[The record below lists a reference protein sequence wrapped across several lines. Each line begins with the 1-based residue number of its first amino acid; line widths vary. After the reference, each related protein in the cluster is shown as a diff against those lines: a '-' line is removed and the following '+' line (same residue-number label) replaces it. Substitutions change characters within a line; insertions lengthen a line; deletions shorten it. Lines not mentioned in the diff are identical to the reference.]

1 MRAVDWRRS
10 KLTKFTVEPQTELDI
25 MDNEACASVEKELD
39 RVITKLE
46 QLHKNSAYEIGDIA
60 SLMSE
65 LVNVLGN
72 AEQMV
77 VTTLNTGTQMNAPD
91 EVSTDDP
98 MSDIVNMQV
107 ETEPTAPQRLTDRQ
121 MEIIRDAISKCNE
134 RVQKLSTE
142 HRDLHGSVSKIGKA
156 IDRNYSSDFS
166 STMRVDALQDEENL
180 MLLNKAIAKH
190 YCRQGMDEV
199 ARTLI
204 KECKMSEQHAQ
215 EVFDSEREFAE
226 IYNIWLQIQK
236 RELGEA
242 LDWAVRHS
250 SQLLER
256 HSLIEFRLH
265 RMRFMQ
271 LVSNGLKSQH
281 EAIVYA
287 RTNFQKFAV
296 RYEHEIANLMASFIY
311 LPNGL
316 ENTPYKIFLSQ
327 DMWTELSF
335 NFLEDA
341 CQLLGISK
349 NSALSVVVNAG
360 CTALPALLNI
370 KQVMQSRQV
379 LGMWNGCD
387 ELPIEIDLQPEF
399 RFHSIFACPILRQ
412 QTTEDNPPKK
422 LTCGH
427 VISNDALHKLSN
439 GHILKCPYC
448 PVEQNAEE
456 AVRIYF

>member
-1 MRAVDWRRS
+1 
-10 KLTKFTVEPQTELDI
+10 
-25 MDNEACASVEKELD
+25 MDAMDMEACASVEKELD
-39 RVITKLE
+39 RVVTKLE
-46 QLHKNSAYEIGDIA
+46 HLHKNASAEIGDIA

-65 LVNVLGN
+65 LVNVLGM

-77 VTTLNTGTQMNAPD
+77 VTTLNTGTQMNAPGTG
-91 EVSTDDP
+91 SPDDP
-98 MSDIVNMQV
+98 MGENVNMQV
-107 ETEPTAPQRLTDRQ
+107 ETEPAAPQRLTDRQ
-121 MEIIRDAISKCNE
+121 MDIIRDSIVKCNE
-134 RVQKLSTE
+134 RVQKLSSE

-156 IDRNYSSDFS
+156 IDRNFSADFT
-166 STMRVDALQDEENL
+166 STMRVDALQDEDNL

-190 YCRQGMDEV
+190 YCRQGMDDV

-204 KECKMSEQHAQ
+204 KECKMSEEHAQ
-215 EVFDSEREFAE
+215 DVFDSEREFAE
-226 IYNIWLQIQK
+226 IYNIWMQIQK
-236 RELGEA
+236 RDLSEA
-242 LDWAVRHS
+242 LKWA
-250 SQLLER
+250 ER
-256 HSLIEFRLH
+256 HSGQLREGHSIVEFQLH
-265 RMRFMQ
+265 RMRLFQ
-271 LVSNGLKSQH
+271 LVSNGMVSQD
-281 EAIVYA
+281 EAIAYA
-287 RTNFQKFAV
+287 RTYVKNFPAK
-296 RYEHEIANLMASFIY
+296 EIGYLMLSLIY
-311 LPNGL
+311 VPVGL
-316 ENTPYKIFLSQ
+316 ENTRYKHFLSQ
-327 DMWTELSF
+327 EMWTELSF
-335 NFLEDA
+335 IFLREA
-341 CQLLGISK
+341 CELLGISK

-370 KQVMQSRQV
+370 KQVMQSRKV

-387 ELPIEIDLQPEF
+387 ELPIEIDLPPEF

>member
-1 MRAVDWRRS
+1 
-10 KLTKFTVEPQTELDI
+10 
-25 MDNEACASVEKELD
+25 
-39 RVITKLE
+39 
-46 QLHKNSAYEIGDIA
+46 
-60 SLMSE
+60 
-65 LVNVLGN
+65 
-72 AEQMV
+72 
-77 VTTLNTGTQMNAPD
+77 
-91 EVSTDDP
+91 
-98 MSDIVNMQV
+98 
-107 ETEPTAPQRLTDRQ
+107 
-121 MEIIRDAISKCNE
+121 
-134 RVQKLSTE
+134 
-142 HRDLHGSVSKIGKA
+142 
-156 IDRNYSSDFS
+156 
-166 STMRVDALQDEENL
+166 
-180 MLLNKAIAKH
+180 
-190 YCRQGMDEV
+190 
-199 ARTLI
+199 
-204 KECKMSEQHAQ
+204 
-215 EVFDSEREFAE
+215 
-226 IYNIWLQIQK
+226 
-236 RELGEA
+236 
-242 LDWAVRHS
+242 
-250 SQLLER
+250 
-256 HSLIEFRLH
+256 
-265 RMRFMQ
+265 MRFMQ
-271 LVSNGLKSQH
+271 LVSYGLKSQN

-311 LPNGL
+311 LPGGL
-316 ENTPYKIFLSQ
+316 ENTPYRIFLSQ
-327 DMWTELSF
+327 EMWTELSF
-335 NFLEDA
+335 TFLKDA

>member
-1 MRAVDWRRS
+1 
-10 KLTKFTVEPQTELDI
+10 
-25 MDNEACASVEKELD
+25 MDSESWACSSVEKDLD
-39 RVITKLE
+39 RVVTKLE
-46 QLHKNSAYEIGDIA
+46 QLRDNASADVGDIA
-60 SLMSE
+60 MLMSD
-65 LVNVLGN
+65 LVNALGN

-77 VTTLNTGTQMNAPD
+77 TTLNSSTQVNANAPS
-91 EVSTDDP
+91 VDDP
-98 MSDIVNMQV
+98 MGDGVSMQV
-107 ETEPTAPQRLTDRQ
+107 ETEPTAPQRPTDRH
-121 MEIIRDAISKCNE
+121 MEVIRGAILKCNE

-142 HRDLHGSVSKIGKA
+142 HRDLHGSISKIGKA
-156 IDRNYSSDFS
+156 IDRNFSADFT
-166 STMRVDALQDEENL
+166 STMRVDVLQDEENL

-190 YCRQGMDEV
+190 YCRQGMDTV

-204 KECKMSEQHAQ
+204 KECKMTEDQAQ
-215 EVFDSEREFAE
+215 DVFDSEREFAD
-226 IYNIWLQIQK
+226 IYSIWMKIQK
-236 RELGEA
+236 RELTEA
-242 LDWAVRHS
+242 LKWTKRYS
-250 SQLLER
+250 PQLMER

-271 LVSNGLKSQH
+271 LVSYGVESQN
-281 EAIVYA
+281 EAVVYA
-287 RTNFQKFAV
+287 RTNFKKFAL

-311 LPNGL
+311 LPAGL
-316 ENTPYKIFLSQ
+316 ENSPYKHFLGQ
-327 DMWTELSF
+327 EMWTELSF
-335 NFLEDA
+335 IFLKDA

-412 QTTEDNPPKK
+412 QTSEDNPPKK

>member
-1 MRAVDWRRS
+1 
-10 KLTKFTVEPQTELDI
+10 
-25 MDNEACASVEKELD
+25 MDNNEVWACASVEKDLD
-39 RVITKLE
+39 RVVTKLE
-46 QLHKNSAYEIGDIA
+46 QLHENASAEIGDIA

-65 LVNVLGN
+65 LVKVLGK
-72 AEQMV
+72 AEQT
-77 VTTLNTGTQMNAPD
+77 VTTLNSSTQ
-91 EVSTDDP
+91 VGSGSLDDP
-98 MSDIVNMQV
+98 MDIEHGMNMQV
-107 ETEPTAPQRLTDRQ
+107 ETEPAAPQRLTDRQ
-121 MEIIRDAISKCNE
+121 MEIIREAILKCNE

-142 HRDLHGSVSKIGKA
+142 HRDLHGSISKIGKA
-156 IDRNYSSDFS
+156 IDRNFSADFT
-166 STMRVDALQDEENL
+166 STMRVDALLDEENL

-204 KECKMSEQHAQ
+204 KECKMTEEHAQ
-215 EVFDSEREFAE
+215 DVFDSEREFAD
-226 IYNIWLQIQK
+226 IYGIWVKIQK
-236 RELGEA
+236 RELDDA
-242 LDWAVRHS
+242 LRWTMRFS
-250 SQLLER
+250 QQLLDR

-271 LVSNGLKSQH
+271 LVSYGLESQH

-287 RTNFQKFAV
+287 RTHFKKFAV
-296 RYEHEIANLMASFIY
+296 RYEHEIANLMGSFIY
-311 LPNGL
+311 LPGGL
-316 ENTPYKIFLSQ
+316 ENSPYKLFLAQ
-327 DMWTELSF
+327 EMWTELSF
-335 NFLEDA
+335 IFLKDA

-412 QTTEDNPPKK
+412 QTSEDNPPKK

-439 GHILKCPYC
+439 GHVLKCPYC

>member
-10 KLTKFTVEPQTELDI
+10 KFTKLIVEPQTEVDI
-25 MDNEACASVEKELD
+25 MDDEAIVTVEKELD
-39 RVITKLE
+39 RVVSKLE
-46 QLHKNSAYEIGDIA
+46 QLHEIASAEIGDVA

-72 AEQMV
+72 AGQML
-77 VTTLNTGTQMNAPD
+77 VTTLNTGTQMNAPGTG
-91 EVSTDDP
+91 STDDP
-98 MSDIVNMQV
+98 MDDAVNMQV
-107 ETEPTAPQRLTDRQ
+107 ETEPAAPQRLTDSQ
-121 MEIIRDAISKCNE
+121 MEIIREAISKCNV

-142 HRDLHGSVSKIGKA
+142 HRDSHGSVSKIGKA
-156 IDRNYSSDFS
+156 IDRNFSSDFS
-166 STMRVDALQDEENL
+166 STMRVDALQDKDNL

-190 YCRQGMDEV
+190 YCRQGMDDV
-199 ARTLI
+199 ARILI
-204 KECKMSEQHAQ
+204 KECKMSENDAQ
-215 EVFDSEREFAE
+215 DVFDSEREFAE
-226 IYNIWLQIQK
+226 IYSIWIQIQK
-236 RELGEA
+236 RELNEA
-242 LDWAVRHS
+242 LKWAIRHS

-271 LVSNGLKSQH
+271 LVSYGLESQH
-281 EAIVYA
+281 EAILYA
-287 RTNFQKFAV
+287 RNHFQKFAV

-311 LPNGL
+311 LPGGL
-316 ENTPYKIFLSQ
+316 EKTPYKIFLAQ
-327 DMWTELSF
+327 EMWTELSF
-335 NFLEDA
+335 TFLKDA

-379 LGMWNGCD
+379 LTMWNGCD

>member
-10 KLTKFTVEPQTELDI
+10 KLTKFIAEPQTEFDI
-25 MDNEACASVEKELD
+25 MDDEACLTVEKELD
-39 RVITKLE
+39 RVVSKLE
-46 QLHKNSAYEIGDIA
+46 QLHEIASVEIGDVA

-72 AEQMV
+72 AEQML
-77 VTTLNTGTQMNAPD
+77 VTTLNAGTQVNAPGTS
-91 EVSTDDP
+91 STDDP
-98 MSDIVNMQV
+98 MGDGVNMQV
-107 ETEPTAPQRLTDRQ
+107 ETEPAAPQRLTDSQ
-121 MEIIRDAISKCNE
+121 MEIIREAILKCND

-142 HRDLHGSVSKIGKA
+142 HRDSHGSVSKIGKA
-156 IDRNYSSDFS
+156 IDRNFSSDFS
-166 STMRVDALQDEENL
+166 STMRVDALQDEDNL

-204 KECKMSEQHAQ
+204 KECKMSENDAQ
-215 EVFDSEREFAE
+215 DVFDSEREFAE
-226 IYNIWLQIQK
+226 IYSIWIQIQK
-236 RELGEA
+236 RELSEA
-242 LDWAVRHS
+242 LKWAIRHS
-250 SQLLER
+250 SQLMER

-271 LVSNGLKSQH
+271 LVSYGLESQH

-311 LPNGL
+311 LPGGL
-316 ENTPYKIFLSQ
+316 EKTPYKIFLAQ
-327 DMWTELSF
+327 EMWTELSF
-335 NFLEDA
+335 TFLKDA

>member
-1 MRAVDWRRS
+1 
-10 KLTKFTVEPQTELDI
+10 
-25 MDNEACASVEKELD
+25 MDESWACSSVEKDLT
-39 RVITKLE
+39 RVVSKLE
-46 QLHKNSAYEIGDIA
+46 QLHENAAADIGDIA
-60 SLMSE
+60 TQMSE
-65 LVNVLGN
+65 LVEVLSR
-72 AEQMV
+72 AEQL
-77 VTTLNTGTQMNAPD
+77 VTTLNSSTQ
-91 EVSTDDP
+91 VSQDDP
-98 MSDIVNMQV
+98 MGDGVSMQV
-107 ETEPTAPQRLTDRQ
+107 ETEPTAPQRLTERQ
-121 MEIIRDAISKCNE
+121 VESVRNAIARCNE

-142 HRDLHGSVSKIGKA
+142 HRDLHGSISKIGKA
-156 IDRNYSSDFS
+156 IDRNFSADFS
-166 STMRVDALQDEENL
+166 STMRVDVLQDEENL

-190 YCRQGMDEV
+190 YCRQGMDDV

-204 KECKMSEQHAQ
+204 RECKMSPEHAQ
-215 EVFDSEREFAE
+215 DVFDSEREFAD
-226 IYNIWLQIQK
+226 IYGIWVKIQK
-236 RELGEA
+236 RDLTDA
-242 LDWAVRHS
+242 LKWAKMY
-250 SQLLER
+250 SQQLSAR

-271 LVSNGLKSQH
+271 LVSYGLDSQR
-281 EAIVYA
+281 EAISYA
-287 RTNFQKFAV
+287 RLNFKKFAV

-311 LPNGL
+311 LPSGL
-316 ENTPYKIFLSQ
+316 ENSPYKHFMGQ
-327 DMWTELSF
+327 EMWTELSF
-335 NFLEDA
+335 IFLKDA

-412 QTTEDNPPKK
+412 QTSEDNPPKK

-427 VISNDALHKLSN
+427 VISNDALHKLSV

>member
-1 MRAVDWRRS
+1 
-10 KLTKFTVEPQTELDI
+10 
-25 MDNEACASVEKELD
+25 MDSESVACSSVEKDLT
-39 RVITKLE
+39 RVVSKLE
-46 QLHKNSAYEIGDIA
+46 QLHENAEADIGDIA
-60 SLMSE
+60 TQMSE
-65 LVNVLGN
+65 LVEVLSR
-72 AEQMV
+72 AEQL
-77 VTTLNTGTQMNAPD
+77 VTTLNSSTQ
-91 EVSTDDP
+91 VSQDDP
-98 MSDIVNMQV
+98 MGDGVSMHV
-107 ETEPTAPQRLTDRQ
+107 ETEPTAPQRLTERQ
-121 MEIIRDAISKCNE
+121 VESVRNAIARCNE

-142 HRDLHGSVSKIGKA
+142 HRDLHGSISKIGKA
-156 IDRNYSSDFS
+156 IDRNFSADFS
-166 STMRVDALQDEENL
+166 STMRVDVLQDEDNL

-190 YCRQGMDEV
+190 YCRQGMDDV

-204 KECKMSEQHAQ
+204 RECKMSPEHAQ
-215 EVFDSEREFAE
+215 DVFDSEREFAD
-226 IYNIWLQIQK
+226 IYGIWVKIQK
-236 RELGEA
+236 RDLTDA
-242 LDWAVRHS
+242 LKWAKMY
-250 SQLLER
+250 SQQLSDR

-271 LVSNGLKSQH
+271 LVSYGLDSQR
-281 EAIVYA
+281 EAISYA
-287 RTNFQKFAV
+287 RLNFKKFAV

-311 LPNGL
+311 LPSGL
-316 ENTPYKIFLSQ
+316 ENSPYKHFLGQ
-327 DMWTELSF
+327 EKWTELSF
-335 NFLEDA
+335 IFLKDA

-412 QTTEDNPPKK
+412 QTSEDNPPKK

-427 VISNDALHKLSN
+427 VISNDALHKLSV

>member
-1 MRAVDWRRS
+1 
-10 KLTKFTVEPQTELDI
+10 
-25 MDNEACASVEKELD
+25 MDNESWACASVEKDLT
-39 RVITKLE
+39 RVVTKLE
-46 QLHKNSAYEIGDIA
+46 QLHENASADIGDIA

-65 LVNVLGN
+65 LVKVLGK

-77 VTTLNTGTQMNAPD
+77 TTFNSSTQ
-91 EVSTDDP
+91 VSATPASGDDP
-98 MSDIVNMQV
+98 MGDGVSMQV

-121 MEIIRDAISKCNE
+121 MGIIREAILKCNE

-142 HRDLHGSVSKIGKA
+142 HRDLHGSISKIGKA
-156 IDRNYSSDFS
+156 IDRNFSADFT
-166 STMRVDALQDEENL
+166 STMRVDVLQDEDNL

-190 YCRQGMDEV
+190 YCRQGMDDV

-204 KECKMSEQHAQ
+204 RECNMPEEHAQ
-215 EVFDSEREFAE
+215 DVFDSEREFAD
-226 IYNIWLQIQK
+226 IYGIWVKIQK
-236 RELGEA
+236 RDLTDA
-242 LDWAVRHS
+242 LKWAKTY
-250 SQLLER
+250 SQQLADR

-271 LVSNGLKSQH
+271 LVSYGLESQR
-281 EAIVYA
+281 EAIAYA
-287 RTNFQKFAV
+287 RLNFKKFAV

-311 LPNGL
+311 LPSGL
-316 ENTPYKIFLSQ
+316 ENSPYKLFLGQ
-327 DMWTELSF
+327 EMWTELSF
-335 NFLEDA
+335 IFLKDA

-412 QTTEDNPPKK
+412 QTSEDNPPKK